1 MTFLEHCADV
11 FTHFR
16 WDYAV
21 EILLIFVVL
30 SLAFVYYLNHNALW
44 LANVEILIILLVTAM
59 ALLDFIATKVVI
71 ILLLE
76 LLFIVPFILFSQD
89 MRRGLFRL
97 SIKRKFFHNDDK
109 DEFGEEELQTVSANI
124 TKACLNISKSNVG
137 ALIVIADSPLT
148 NIVSSGTPINATLTS
163 ELLETIF
170 FPKSPLHDGAVII
183 VANQILSAGCYL
195 PLSSR
200 TDLPREF
207 GTRHRAAAGIS
218 EQFPQ
223 VTALVVS
230 EETGIISAFHDGKYA
245 RYLTSANM
253 KVIVSHALRLIPDD
267 IVEKSVWGANYE
279 E

>member
-1 MTFLEHCADV
+1 MTFLEYCIQV
-11 FTHFR
+11 FTNFQ
-16 WDYAV
+16 WYYAI
-21 EILLIFVVL
+21 EILLICV
-30 SLAFVYYLNHNALW
+30 SLCSVFNFYANHNASW
-44 LANVEILIILLVTAM
+44 LAVLNIIFIILLAVM
-59 ALLDFIATKVVI
+59 AILDFSAVKVLTFVVI
-71 ILLLE
+71 ELIVLVPF
-76 LLFIVPFILFSQD
+76 LLFSADL
-89 MRRGLFRL
+89 RRGLFRL
-97 SIKRKFFHNDDK
+97 SRKRLLHGTTA
-109 DEFGEEELQTVSANI
+109 EFGEEELQRASANI
-124 TKACLNISKSNVG
+124 TKACLNISKSNTG
-137 ALIVIADSPLT
+137 ALIVIADAPIS
-148 NIVSSGTPINATLTS
+148 NIVGSGTSINALLTS

-170 FPKSPLHDGAVII
+170 YPKSPLHDGAVII
-183 VANQILSAGCYL
+183 IANQIISAGCYL

-218 EQFPQ
+218 EQYPQ

-230 EETGIISAFHDGKYA
+230 EETGIISAFHDGKYV